1 MLSKIFLMKTPCE
14 IISTHFLPNIR
25 SRLTI
30 ELIENFNF
38 SQKQVSKKLGLTEA
52 AVSQYI
58 SKKRGKEIKLDQKT
72 EKAIKILA
80 EKIAKGKIDDMTII
94 PEICNICLIM
104 RKSGTICMF
113 HKQFEKIPDSCN
125 ICLRG

>member
-1 MLSKIFLMKTPCE
+1 MKTPCE

-58 SKKRGKEIKLDQKT
+58 SKKRGK
-72 EKAIKILA
+72 AIKILA
-80 EKIAKGKIDDMTII
+80 EKIAKGKIDDMTIV